1 VWTLDPRTA
10 LERAAGTALYLAAV
24 AVFVVIQEVGLAL
37 AREERRAW
45 WAGTGRDALN
55 FAGFTAIA
63 AALRGYG
70 FPLAA
75 ALLAGGTL
83 TLVLFGTSVWLETR
97 PWRHRRALAI
107 VAGAALAAPL
117 VALPGPLLAALG
129 AAAHRLFPAAP

>member
-1 VWTLDPRTA
+1 M
-10 LERAAGTALYLAAV
+10 ERAAGAALYLAAV
-24 AVFVVIQEVGLAL
+24 TVFVVIQEVGLAL

-55 FAGFTAIA
+55 LAGFTGIA
-63 AALRGYG
+63 TALRVYG

-107 VAGAALAAPL
+107 LAGAAIAAPL
-117 VALPGPLLAALG
+117 VLVPGPLLATLG
-129 AAAHRLFPAAP
+129 EVAHRLFPAAP